1 MAKEK
6 STPQQD
12 YFEANKAKEVVYG
25 TSDGYL
31 FEVKQFAQRH
41 ADTLKEGK
49 REVETFKNPLF
60 IEVETEKEEE

>member
-6 STPQQD
+6 STPEQD
-12 YFEANKAKEVVYG
+12 YFDANKESKVVYG

-60 IEVETEKEEE
+60 IEVESEEVKE

>member
-12 YFEANKAKEVVYG
+12 YFEANPASKVVYG
-25 TSDGYL
+25 TTDGYL

-49 REVETFKNPLF
+49 REVETFTNPLF
-60 IEVETEKEEE
+60 IEVESEEVKE

>member
-6 STPQQD
+6 STPQED
-12 YFEANKAKEVVYG
+12 YFKANPTKEVVYG
-25 TSDGYL
+25 TSDGFL

-49 REVETFKNPLF
+49 RAVETFKKPLF
-60 IEVETEKEEE
+60 IEVESKEVKK

>member
-12 YFEANKAKEVVYG
+12 YFDANPDQEVVYG

-31 FEVKQFAQRH
+31 FEVKQYAQRH

-60 IEVETEKEEE
+60 IEVETEKEE

>member
-6 STPQQD
+6 STPEQD
-12 YFEANKAKEVVYG
+12 YFDANKEVKVVYG

-49 REVETFKNPLF
+49 REVETFTNPLF
-60 IEVETEKEEE
+60 IEVESEEVKE

>member
-6 STPQQD
+6 STPQED
-12 YFEANKAKEVVYG
+12 YFKANPTKEVVYG

-49 REVETFKNPLF
+49 RAVETFKNPVF
-60 IEVETEKEEE
+60 IEVETEKVEK

>member
-6 STPQQD
+6 STPEQD
-12 YFEANKAKEVVYG
+12 YFDANKEVKVVYG

-31 FEVKQFAQRH
+31 FEVKQFAQNY
-41 ADTLKEGK
+41 ADTLEEGK

>member
-12 YFEANKAKEVVYG
+12 YFDANPASKVVYG

-49 REVETFKNPLF
+49 REVETFKNPLLV
-60 IEVETEKEEE
+60 EVETEKEVE

>member
-12 YFEANKAKEVVYG
+12 YFDSNKDKEVVYG

-49 REVETFKNPLF
+49 RAVEKFKNPLF
-60 IEVETEKEEE
+60 IEVESKEVEK

>member
-6 STPQQD
+6 STPEQD
-12 YFEANKAKEVVYG
+12 YFDANKEAKVVYG

-49 REVETFKNPLF
+49 REVETFKNPLL
-60 IEVETEKEEE
+60 IEVESEEVKE